1 MFKVGDIVKIKDGLI
16 VGEKYGSIIYLTVM
30 DEHKGKELEIIKV
43 DYDEYLIDMSS
54 NKIWVAEEMLIPLS
68 KVEDYEIPIVGEE
81 NDGNV
86 VHHSHYNKE
95 IESACDAIKPNH
107 YNAGKFD
114 VIWFCQYHNL
124 PFDIGNI
131 IKYAF
136 RAGKKDKNK
145 EVQDLEKAIEYANRR
160 IEFIKG
166 E

>member
-1 MFKVGDIVKIKDGLI
+1 MKRIDKAIEMATNDDRVNAMCRKETDKIMFTRDDIIS
-16 VGEKYGSIIYLTVM
+16 EM
-30 DEHKGKELEIIKV
+30 CPHKFG
-43 DYDEYLIDMSS
+43 M
-54 NKIWVAEEMLIPLS
+54 N
-68 KVEDYEIPIVGEE
+68 DYEFGKCDGEVMCVQCWNE
-81 NDGNV
+81 EV
-86 VHHSHYNKE
+86 EE
-95 IESACDAIKPNH
+95 IESEDVRDAIKPNH

-136 RAGKKDKNK
+136 RAGKKDKDK

-160 IEFIKG
+160 IEFVKG

>member
-1 MFKVGDIVKIKDGLI
+1 MKRIDKAIEMATNDDNVNAMCRVETGKTMFTRDDIINDMCPREFGMNEYEY
-16 VGEKYGSIIYLTVM
+16 EKCDADVM
-30 DEHKGKELEIIKV
+30 CNHC
-43 DYDEYLIDMSS
+43 
-54 NKIWVAEEMLIPLS
+54 WHEE
-68 KVEDYEIPIVGEE
+68 VEET
-81 NDGNV
+81 
-86 VHHSHYNKE
+86 E
-95 IESACDAIKPNH
+95 IEAASDAIKPKH

-136 RAGKKDKNK
+136 RAGKKDKDK

-160 IEFIKG
+160 IEFVKG